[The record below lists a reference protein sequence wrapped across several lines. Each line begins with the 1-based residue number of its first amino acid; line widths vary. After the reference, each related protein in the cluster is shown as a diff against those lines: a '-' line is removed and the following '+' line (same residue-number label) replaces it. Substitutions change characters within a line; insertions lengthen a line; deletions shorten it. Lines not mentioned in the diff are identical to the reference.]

1 MGQTLYRYR
10 FTSEA
15 SLEEIEATLLLALF
29 GVESLHGEAQVRLD
43 AAHRLD
49 EEQHACVID
58 ATTTVGQDFNRL
70 FTGFLS
76 REFGADTFQVERLSD
91 ASLRED
97 TALEPAAL
105 SVASSRPFC
114 HSSSGGS
121 V

>member
-1 MGQTLYRYR
+1 MRPTLYRYR
-10 FTSEA
+10 FASEA
-15 SLEEIEATLLLALF
+15 PLQEIEATLLLALF

-49 EEQHACVID
+49 KEQHACIID
-58 ATTTVGQDFNRL
+58 AATPVGQDFNRL

-76 REFGADTFQVERLSD
+76 REFGADAFQVERLND

-97 TALEPAAL
+97 TALEPAVL
-105 SVASSRPFC
+105 PVASSRPFC
-114 HSSSGGS
+114 HSSSRGS